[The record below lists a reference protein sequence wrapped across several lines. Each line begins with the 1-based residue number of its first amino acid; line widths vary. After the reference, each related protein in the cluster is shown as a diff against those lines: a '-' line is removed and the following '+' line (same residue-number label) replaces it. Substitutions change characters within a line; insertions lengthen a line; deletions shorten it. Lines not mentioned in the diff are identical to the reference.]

1 MSRLALDTNAVSALF
16 DGDAALLEV
25 LDATERLALPSVVI
39 GEYRYGLKRSRHHRR
54 LEALLNALVADAEVL
69 VVDAESA
76 RVYADVREGLRQRGR
91 PLPENDVWI
100 AALCRQHGLDLVTRD
115 GDFAHVEGLHTVGW

>member
-39 GEYRYGLKRSRHHRR
+39 GEYRYGLKRSRHHRQ
-54 LEALLNALVADAEVL
+54 LEALLDALVADTEVL